1 MRHRI
6 LIIEAEIK
14 LFDSHSL
21 KDKRILRQK
30 LTEKLRSVHNVSI
43 AETGRQEL
51 WDLISLTIAYVAI
64 DQSTA
69 ENKAESL
76 ENRICEILEQDGS
89 GEVIRFDK
97 EII

>member
-1 MRHRI
+1 MKHRI

-21 KDKRILRQK
+21 KEKRVLRQK
-30 LTEKLRSVHNVSI
+30 LTEKLRRDNISI
-43 AETGRQEL
+43 AETGNLEL
-51 WDLISLTIAYVAI
+51 WDLISLTISSVAI
-64 DQSTA
+64 DQSAA
-69 ENKAESL
+69 ERKSESL

-89 GEVIRFDK
+89 GELILFTA

>member
-1 MRHRI
+1 MKHRI

-21 KDKRILRQK
+21 KEKRVIRQK
-30 LTEKLRSVHNVSI
+30 LTEKLRRDNISI
-43 AETGRQEL
+43 AETGNLEL
-51 WDLISLTIAYVAI
+51 WDLISLTISSVAI
-64 DQSTA
+64 DQSAA
-69 ENKAESL
+69 ERKSESL

-89 GEVIRFDK
+89 GELILFTA